1 MSNEEML
8 EEILIKAHK
17 LGIHQEVLI
26 MSNELSGKYDMIT
39 SCILSIEKLTSG
51 LVV

>member
-17 LGIHQEVLI
+17 LGILQEVLN
-26 MSNELSGKYDMIT
+26 MSNELSSKYDMIT
-39 SCILSIEKLTSG
+39 SCTLSIEKLTSG

>member
-1 MSNEEML
+1 
-8 EEILIKAHK
+8 

>member
-8 EEILIKAHK
+8 EELLIKAHK